1 MPLQIPTLDDR
12 RYQQLLDEAL
22 ARIPVHTPEWTNF
35 NKSDPGV
42 TLIEIFAFLTENL
55 LYRSNQIP
63 ERNRRKF
70 LQLLGIGLQPASSS
84 RGLVAFSNDR
94 GPLETVTI
102 GSELEV
108 RAGQVPFRTTQ
119 GLDVLPIGAQV
130 FYKRELKNPSDQLR
144 SYYNQLYASF
154 LKPQLSASA
163 QLYQTATFPL
173 AGGVA
178 LDVGRESL
186 DGSLWIALLMRDGD
200 KPFDD
205 NRKDQVREKIGGK
218 TLNLGIVPALADATR
233 ALRPAGSANAE
244 GEALLKYEVPIGET
258 LSSVA
263 SERVPRY
270 RTLDA
275 VATGNVLLEPGTVQ
289 ITLPQAPE
297 LKLWDNLD
305 PLESGVLDFPPAIED
320 SNLSDRLI
328 TWLRIR
334 TSAAAPVKLL
344 WAGINTVL
352 VSQRAHVA
360 NELLPDGNGAPDQ
373 VAVLSKTPVI
383 LESIQLVVI
392 VQDGTNEQWTL
403 IDDLMSAGP
412 EVPVPDLRK
421 PPGSQAAANLPVK
434 VFTVNAESGEIRFG
448 DAQHGARPPLGAKIR
463 AGYDYGVGRAGN
475 VNAASINNSPALPA
489 GFKVVNPVATW
500 GGAEAETVTEG
511 EKQISRYLQHR
522 DRLVTAA
529 DFKTITRRTPGVDVG
544 RVDVLPAFSPELGST
559 EPGDAAGAVT
569 LMIIPK
575 YDPAQPDAPM
585 PNRNFLDTVCAYLD
599 PRRLVATEVFLR
611 GPSYKQIWI
620 SMGINVESGRGI
632 AEIRE
637 AVKSRLLQF
646 LSPLLGGPE
655 PSPDQAGDADRGW
668 PLRKPVVA
676 LELMARASTVAG
688 VSSVNRVLLAEGV
701 QAAKDQVDMRGLE
714 LPRIAGISVSV
725 GEPALLDELRG
736 RSGAASATG
745 PVQPGTPGGVQ
756 AGAPTLVPLPVIPD
770 ECK

>member
-22 ARIPVHTPEWTNF
+22 ARIPVYTPEWTNF

-70 LQLLGIGLQPASSS
+70 LQLLGIGLQPASSA

-94 GPLETVTI
+94 GPLETVAL

-108 RAGQVPFRTTQ
+108 RAGQVPFRTKEA
-119 GLDVLPIGAQV
+119 LDVLPIEAQFV
-130 FYKRELKNPSDQLR
+130 YKRELKNPTDRLR
-144 SYYNQLYASF
+144 TYYNQLYASF
-154 LKPQLSASA
+154 LKPQLSSSA
-163 QLYQTATFPL
+163 QLYETATFPL
-173 AGGVA
+173 AGGTA
-178 LDVGRESL
+178 LDLGRDSI
-186 DGSLWIALLMRDGD
+186 DGSLWIALLRREND
-200 KPFDD
+200 KPIVIPPDD
-205 NRKDQVREKIGGK
+205 LQKARENLRKKICQEIGGK
-218 TLNLGIVPALADATR
+218 TLTLGIVPALVDATR
-233 ALRPAGSANAE
+233 ALKPAGLANPE

-263 SERVPRY
+263 SERTPRY
-270 RTLDA
+270 RTVDA
-275 VATGNVLLEPGTVQ
+275 VPSGNVLLEPGTVQ
-289 ITLPQAPE
+289 ITLPQASD

-334 TSAAAPVKLL
+334 ASVAAPVNLL
-344 WAGINTVL
+344 WAGINAVF

-373 VAVLSKTPVI
+373 SAVLSKTPVI
-383 LESIQLVVI
+383 SSSVHLLVTSLGRT
-392 VQDGTNEQWTL
+392 DEWKL
-403 IDDLMSAGP
+403 IEDLMTAGP

-421 PPGSQAAANLPVK
+421 PPGSYVPSNQPMK
-434 VFTVNAESGEIRFG
+434 VFTLNAESGEIKFG

-463 AGYDYGVGRAGN
+463 VDYDYGVGRAGN
-475 VNAASINNSPALPA
+475 VNAGSINNSPALPV
-489 GFKVVNPVATW
+489 GFKVTNPVATW

-522 DRLVTAA
+522 DRVVSAA

-544 RVDVLPAFSPELGST
+544 RVDVLSAFSPELGST
-559 EPGDAAGAVT
+559 EPGDAPGAVT

-575 YDPAQPDAPM
+575 YDPVQPDAPM
-585 PNRNFLDTVCAYLD
+585 PNRDFLDTVCAYLD
-599 PRRLVATEVFLR
+599 PRRLVTTEVFLR

-620 SMGINVESGRGI
+620 SIGVNVESGRSI
-632 AEIRE
+632 SEVRE
-637 AVKSRLLQF
+637 AVKSRLLEF
-646 LSPLLGGPE
+646 LSPLVGGPE
-655 PSPDQAGDADRGW
+655 ASPDQSGEVDRGW

-676 LELMARASTVAG
+676 LELMAKASAVTG
-688 VSSVNRVLLAEGV
+688 VSSVNRVLLAEGNE
-701 QAAKDQVDMRGLE
+701 AAKDQVDMRGLD
-714 LPRIAGISVSV
+714 LPRVAGISVSV
-725 GEPALLDELRG
+725 GEPASLEELRG
-736 RSGAASATG
+736 RSSTAA
-745 PVQPGTPGGVQ
+745 P
-756 AGAPTLVPLPVIPD
+756 AGPTLVPVPVIPD

>member
-1 MPLQIPTLDDR
+1 MPIQIPTLDDR

-42 TLIEIFAFLTENL
+42 TLIEIFAFLAENL

-70 LQLLGIGLQPASSS
+70 LQLLGIGLQPASSA

-94 GPLETVTI
+94 GPLQTVTI
-102 GSELEV
+102 GGELEV

-119 GLDVLPIGAQV
+119 ALDVLPIEAQF
-130 FYKRELKNPSDQLR
+130 FYKRELKNPSDQLL

-154 LKPQLSASA
+154 LRPQLSASA

-173 AGGVA
+173 AGGVP
-178 LDVGRESL
+178 LDLGRESL
-186 DGSLWIALLMRDGD
+186 DGSLWVALLVRRSD
-200 KPFDD
+200 KPSD
-205 NRKDQVREKIGGK
+205 NTGQAAENLRNDVRKQIGGK
-218 TLNLGIVPALADATR
+218 TLTIGIVPALADAVR
-233 ALRPAGSANAE
+233 ALRPAGTANPE

-258 LSSVA
+258 LSSIA

-289 ITLPQAPE
+289 ITLPQASE

-320 SNLSDRLI
+320 SNLSGQLI
-328 TWLRIR
+328 TWLRIGA
-334 TSAAAPVKLL
+334 SAAAPVKLL
-344 WAGINTVL
+344 WAGINTVF

-383 LESIQLVVI
+383 LESIRLVVVTQEGI
-392 VQDGTNEQWTL
+392 EQWTL

-421 PPGSQAAANLPVK
+421 PPGSSVPSNQPVK
-434 VFTVNAESGEIRFG
+434 VFAVNPESGEIKFG

-463 AGYDYGVGRAGN
+463 ASYDYGVGRAGN
-475 VNAASINNSPALPA
+475 VNASSINNSPALPA
-489 GFKVVNPVATW
+489 GFKVTNPIATW

-511 EKQISRYLQHR
+511 EKQISLYLQNR
-522 DRLVTAA
+522 ERLVTAA
-529 DFKTITRRTPGVDVG
+529 DFKTITRRTPGVDIS

-575 YDPAQPDAPM
+575 YDPVQPDAPM

-599 PRRLVATEVFLR
+599 TRRLVTTQVFLR
-611 GPSYKQIWI
+611 GPVYKEIWI
-620 SMGINVESGRGI
+620 SIGINVESGRGI

-646 LSPLLGGPE
+646 LSPLLGGPDT
-655 PSPDQAGDADRGW
+655 SPDQAGDVDRGW

-676 LELMARASTVAG
+676 LELMARASAVTG

-701 QAAKDQVDMRGLE
+701 AAARDQVDMRGLD
-714 LPRIAGISVSV
+714 LPRVAGISVSI
-725 GEPALLDELRG
+725 GEPASLDELRG
-736 RSGAASATG
+736 RSRAAGATG
-745 PVQPGTPGGVQ
+745 HVPTGPP
-756 AGAPTLVPLPVIPD
+756 GAPTLVPLPVIPD